1 MKKPPTAKT
10 SAPAYKST
18 YATKS
23 ITSTGQLID
32 FTNPRPES
40 INILDIAEAL
50 SKLCRFTGHTST
62 FYSVAQHCC
71 FVHDLCPI
79 EMRPWALLHDAH
91 EAYIGDVIAP
101 LKNAL
106 HAMGGGTAL
115 AAIANDLDKAIAI
128 RFGLSWP
135 VPDEVRKRVK
145 HADLVALNTERYVLL
160 DQRAAHHPAW
170 GKGEL
175 PLARP
180 AAIKRALR
188 WDQAFDAFVE
198 RFEALGLPSS

>member
-1 MKKPPTAKT
+1 MKKPATVKGPTPDY
-10 SAPAYKST
+10 SST

-23 ITSTGQLID
+23 VTATGKLID
-32 FTNPRPES
+32 LTNPKPEAIS
-40 INILDIAEAL
+40 IRDIAEAL
-50 SKLCRFTGHTST
+50 SKLCRFSGHTST

-71 FVHDLCPI
+71 FVHDLCPL

-91 EAYIGDVIAP
+91 EAYIGDVPAP

-106 HAMGGGTAL
+106 HAMGGGTVL
-115 AAIANDLDKAIAI
+115 AAISNDLDKAIAT
-128 RFGLSWP
+128 RFCIGWP
-135 VPDEVRKRVK
+135 MPDEFRKRIK

-160 DQRAAHHPAW
+160 AQRAAHHPSW

-188 WDQAFDAFVE
+188 WDQAFDAFME
-198 RFEALGLPSS
+198 RFEALGLPT